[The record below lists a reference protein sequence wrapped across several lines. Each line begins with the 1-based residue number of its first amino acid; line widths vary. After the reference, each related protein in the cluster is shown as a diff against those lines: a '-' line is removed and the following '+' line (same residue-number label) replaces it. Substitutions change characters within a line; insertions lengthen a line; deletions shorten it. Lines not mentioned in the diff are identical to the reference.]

1 MRQQGSLMPRLR
13 SDVFCHCRA
22 AEKHPGVDPGGGEET
37 SEAPR
42 SAADCHPSGSHSP
55 QPCASC
61 AGSEQEHR
69 RMKVLFQ
76 ILDVNGDGGIC
87 VNDLTIGL
95 KKLGVHRSE
104 HDLMV
109 SRHSAAPS
117 HSFPCFCPAAS
128 LHPPRSLTTFMSWH
142 CSRAR

>member
-13 SDVFCHCRA
+13 SDVFCHCRS
-22 AEKHPGVDPGGGEET
+22 AERHPGVDPGGGCGHAEDP
-37 SEAPR
+37 SAAPR
-42 SAADCHPSGSHSP
+42 SAQKPAAEDCQPSGSLS
-55 QPCASC
+55 PCASC
-61 AGSEQEHR
+61 GGSEQEH

-109 SRHSAAPS
+109 SRHCCSCTSPT
-117 HSFPCFCPAAS
+117 HSLLCFCPAAS
-128 LHPPRSLTTFMSWH
+128 LHTRL
-142 CSRAR
+142 AL